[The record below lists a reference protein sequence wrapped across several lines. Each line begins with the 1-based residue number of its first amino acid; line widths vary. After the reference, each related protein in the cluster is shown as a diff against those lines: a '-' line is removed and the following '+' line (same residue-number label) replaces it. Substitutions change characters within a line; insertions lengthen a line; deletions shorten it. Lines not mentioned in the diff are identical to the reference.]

1 VTPRLPAGLLYDR
14 LMKKSWTR
22 REIVGGVGT
31 ATLAL
36 PFIQTARA
44 ATDSREAWQRAADI
58 ARNVKPPTFP
68 DRVFDIRNSGAVPDG
83 KTLATTAIAKAI
95 GECAGAGG
103 GRVLVPAGEFLTGA
117 VHLLSNVELHIAE
130 GATLRFDTN
139 PASYPIVF
147 TRWEGMEL
155 MNYSPL
161 IYARRQKNIA
171 ITGKGTLD
179 GQGSE
184 HHWWSWKG
192 KWGGTTPYGWKEG
205 MPNQLPA
212 RKALFHMAEDA
223 VPVEKRVFGDGHYLR
238 PPFIQPYECEN
249 VLIADVRVRNSP
261 FWNIHPVLCRN
272 ITLRGVDVFGHGPNN
287 DGVDPESVDHMLIE
301 DCSFDTGDDCI
312 AVNSGRNADGRRLNV
327 PSQNILVRNCRM
339 KEGHGGVVVGSQI
352 SGGARWVFAENCQ
365 MVSPDLWYAIRFKN
379 NALRGGLLENFYYRD
394 IDVGQ
399 VGRAAITCDFNYE
412 EGANGAFTPQ
422 LRNVVV
428 ERLRVKNAVR
438 VLDSQGLPKA
448 PVNDITLRDCTF
460 DGVTQPS
467 IIKHTRTVNLDK
479 VRVNQKLV
487 QQL

>member
-1 VTPRLPAGLLYDR
+1 MTMTNRRRFLQGAGAL
-14 LMKKSWTR
+14 
-22 REIVGGVGT
+22 
-31 ATLAL
+31 ATLPL
-36 PFIQTARA
+36 VRSARA
-44 ATDSREAWQRAADI
+44 GVDTRDAWERAADI

-68 DRVFDIRNSGAVPDG
+68 DRVLDITKFGAVPDA
-83 KTLATTAIAKAI
+83 KTLATSAIAKAI
-95 GECAGAGG
+95 EACANAGG
-103 GRVLVPAGEFLTGA
+103 GRVLVPAGTFLTGA
-117 VHLLSNVELHIAE
+117 VHLRSDVELHVAE
-130 GATLRFDTN
+130 GATLRFDTD
-139 PASYPIVF
+139 PASYPLVF

-179 GQGSE
+179 GQASAQ
-184 HHWWSWKG
+184 HWWSWKG
-192 KWGGTTPYGWKEG
+192 KWGGTTEYGWKEG
-205 MPNQLPA
+205 MPTQLAA
-212 RKALFHMAEDA
+212 RAKLFQMAEDG
-223 VPVEKRVFGDGHYLR
+223 VPVGKRVFGDGSYLR

-272 ITLRGVDVFGHGPNN
+272 VTLRGVDVHGHGPNN
-287 DGVDPESVDHMLIE
+287 DGTDPESVDHMLIE
-301 DCSFDTGDDCI
+301 DCTFDTGDDCI
-312 AVNSGRNADGRRLNV
+312 AVNSGRNADGRRINV

-352 SGGARWVFAENCQ
+352 SGGARWVFAENCR
-365 MVSPDLWYAIRFKN
+365 MDSPDLWYAIRFKN

-412 EGANGAFTPQ
+412 EGANGPFTPQ

-428 ERLRVKNAVR
+428 ERLRVKKAVR

-448 PVNDITLRDCTF
+448 PVNDITLKDCSF
-460 DGVTQPS
+460 EGVTQPS
-467 IIKHTRTVNLDK
+467 IVKYTREVNLER
-479 VRVNQKLV
+479 VRVNDRIVAALKTA
-487 QQL
+487 

>member
-1 VTPRLPAGLLYDR
+1 MTMTNRRNFMRGAGALA
-14 LMKKSWTR
+14 
-22 REIVGGVGT
+22 
-31 ATLAL
+31 ATLPLA
-36 PFIQTARA
+36 QYARA
-44 ATDSREAWQRAADI
+44 STEDAWQRAADI

-68 DRVFDIRNSGAVPDG
+68 NRWFIITGFGADSEG
-83 KTLATTAIAKAI
+83 RKLSTTAINQAI
-95 GECAGAGG
+95 DKCSAEGG
-103 GRVLVPAGEFLTGA
+103 GRVIVPRGTYLTGA
-117 VHLLSNVELHIAE
+117 IHLKSDVELHIAE
-130 GATLRFDTN
+130 GATLKFDTD

-184 HHWWSWKG
+184 QHWWSWKG
-192 KWGGTTPYGWKEG
+192 KWGGTTKYGWKEG

-212 RKALFHMAEDA
+212 RARLFHMAEDA
-223 VPVEKRVFGDGHYLR
+223 VPVEQRVFGDGSYLR

-261 FWNIHPVLCRN
+261 FWNIHPVLCKN
-272 ITLRGVDVFGHGPNN
+272 VTLRGVDVYGHGPNN

-312 AVNSGRNADGRRLNV
+312 AVNSGRNADGRRINV

-365 MVSPDLWYAIRFKN
+365 MDSPDLWYAIRFKN

-412 EGANGAFTPQ
+412 EGANGKFTPQ

-438 VLDSQGLPKA
+438 VLDSQGLPQA

-467 IIKHTRTVNLDK
+467 IIKHTRTVNLEK
-479 VRVNQKLV
+479 VRVNQELV
-487 QQL
+487 SSL

>member
-1 VTPRLPAGLLYDR
+1 MANRRTFLRGAG
-14 LMKKSWTR
+14 
-22 REIVGGVGT
+22 
-31 ATLAL
+31 AL
-36 PFIQTARA
+36 A
-44 ATDSREAWQRAADI
+44 ATVPLANHARGSTDDAWQRAADI

-68 DRVFDIRNSGAVPDG
+68 DRGFVVTAFGADAEG
-83 KTLATTAIAKAI
+83 RKLSTTAINQAI
-95 GECAGAGG
+95 DRCSAAGG
-103 GRVLVPAGEFLTGA
+103 GRVIVPTGTYLTGA
-117 VHLLSNVELHIAE
+117 IHLKSNVNLHVDK

-139 PASYPIVF
+139 PENYPIVF

-171 ITGKGTLD
+171 LTGRGTLD

-184 HHWWSWKG
+184 QHWWSWKG
-192 KWGGTTPYGWKEG
+192 KWGGTTRYGWKEG

-212 RKALFHMAEDA
+212 RNKLFHMAEDA
-223 VPVEKRVFGDGHYLR
+223 VPVEQRVFGDGSYLR

-249 VLIADVRVRNSP
+249 VLIADVRLRNSP

-272 ITLRGVDVFGHGPNN
+272 VTLRGVDVYGHGPNN
-287 DGVDPESVDHMLIE
+287 DGVDPESVDHMMIE
-301 DCSFDTGDDCI
+301 DCTFDTGDDCI

-365 MVSPDLWYAIRFKN
+365 MDSPDLWYAIRFKN

-399 VGRAAITCDFNYE
+399 VSRAAITCDFNYE
-412 EGANGAFTPQ
+412 EGANGKFTPQ

-438 VLDSQGLPKA
+438 VLDSQGLPQA
-448 PVNDITLRDCTF
+448 PVNDVTLRDCSF

-467 IIKHTRTVNLDK
+467 IIKYTRTVNLQK
-479 VRVNQKLV
+479 VRVNQELVSKL
-487 QQL
+487 